1 MSENVVLS
9 ANGLDAIEAKIITVR
24 GQQVIMD
31 RDLAILYQVDL
42 AQMNRQV
49 KRNIERFPPDF
60 MFRLTKEE
68 TASLKCHFGI
78 SNSRG
83 GDRSLPYAFTE
94 QGVSM
99 LSGLLRSGMAIQVN
113 ILIMRAF
120 VAMRNQLS
128 NERQIVQRI
137 DTIEYRQLAAE
148 KKIQT
153 LFKSFD
159 KQVRITN
166 QGIFYDGQIF
176 DAYLFVSKLI
186 KGATK
191 EIALIDNY
199 IDETVLALLD
209 KRESEVKATIYT
221 KAIDQRLR
229 LDIQRHNEQYA
240 PIEIRLFGKAHDR
253 FLIIDDSVYHIG
265 ASLKDLG
272 KKWFAFS
279 LMRDLDPQE
288 LIQKISGDPQSG
300 RG

>member
-1 MSENVVLS
+1 MSENVVLT

-99 LSGLLRSGMAIQVN
+99 LSGLLRSGTAIQVN

-137 DTIEYRQLAAE
+137 DTIEYRQLEAE

-159 KQVRITN
+159 KQVRIPN

-199 IDETVLALLD
+199 IDETVLTLLD
-209 KRESEVKATIYT
+209 KRESEVSATIYT
-221 KAIDQRLR
+221 KAIDRQLR
-229 LDIQRHNEQYA
+229 LDLQRHNE
-240 PIEIRLFGKAHDR
+240 
-253 FLIIDDSVYHIG
+253 
-265 ASLKDLG
+265 
-272 KKWFAFS
+272 
-279 LMRDLDPQE
+279 
-288 LIQKISGDPQSG
+288 
-300 RG
+300 

>member
-1 MSENVVLS
+1 MSENVVLT

-137 DTIEYRQLAAE
+137 DTIEYRQLEAE

-159 KQVRITN
+159 KQVRIPN

-199 IDETVLALLD
+199 IDETVLTLP
-209 KRESEVKATIYT
+209 
-221 KAIDQRLR
+221 IDV
-229 LDIQRHNEQYA
+229 
-240 PIEIRLFGKAHDR
+240 RLFGKAHDR
-253 FLIIDDSVYHIG
+253 FLIIDDEVYHVG

-288 LIQKISGDPQSG
+288 LIQKISSDPQ
-300 RG
+300 

>member
-137 DTIEYRQLAAE
+137 DTIEYRQLEAE

-176 DAYLFVSKLI
+176 DA
-186 KGATK
+186 
-191 EIALIDNY
+191 
-199 IDETVLALLD
+199 
-209 KRESEVKATIYT
+209 
-221 KAIDQRLR
+221 
-229 LDIQRHNEQYA
+229 
-240 PIEIRLFGKAHDR
+240 
-253 FLIIDDSVYHIG
+253 
-265 ASLKDLG
+265 
-272 KKWFAFS
+272 
-279 LMRDLDPQE
+279 
-288 LIQKISGDPQSG
+288 
-300 RG
+300 